1 MIIDDETTLG
11 IYASRYLDTVSTT
24 ELLDW
29 LDDSDPRVR
38 TLIARNLQ
46 CRGTEEIFDFAMN
59 WTTSAKA
66 YQREVAA
73 FILGQLGCLFSEDSK
88 YPFKAKSKEILMMLV
103 GDKNHEVRSATIAA
117 LGHLYIE
124 ELDKD
129 IENLIL
135 EYANDKKLDVRI
147 AISIALG
154 SSSGKKKIIKVLK
167 SYIKEGGE
175 LQEWAEV
182 GMEILQDRLGKKKF

>member
-11 IYASRYLDTVSTT
+11 IYASRYLSTVSTS

-29 LDDSDPRVR
+29 LDDSNSKVR
-38 TLIARNLQ
+38 TLIARKLQ
-46 CRGTEEIFDFAMN
+46 CRGTEDIFDFAMN

-73 FILGQLGCLFSEDSK
+73 FILGQLGCLFSGDSK
-88 YPFKAKSKEILMMLV
+88 YPFKEKSKEILMTLV
-103 GDKNHEVRSATIAA
+103 GDKNHEVRSAAIAA
-117 LGHLYIE
+117 LGHLYIDG
-124 ELDKD
+124 LDKD
-129 IENLIL
+129 IEDLIL
-135 EYANDKKLDVRI
+135 KYANDKKLDVRI

-167 SYIKEGGE
+167 SYIKAGGE
-175 LQEWAEV
+175 LQEWGEV
-182 GMEILQDRLGKKKF
+182 GLEILEERLEKEKS